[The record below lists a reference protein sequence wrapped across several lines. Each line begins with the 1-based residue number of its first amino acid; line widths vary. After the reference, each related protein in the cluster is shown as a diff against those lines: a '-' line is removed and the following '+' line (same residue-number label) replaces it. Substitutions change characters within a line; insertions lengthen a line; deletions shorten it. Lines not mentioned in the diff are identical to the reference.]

1 MEGRTIHLEEGEET
15 IHLVERGRWE
25 TICLVGRGGET
36 IHLAEKGGET
46 IHPVGRGGE
55 TIHPVGRGGETI
67 HQEERGGETIH
78 PVERGGETI
87 HREERGEETIRL
99 VAEAEALHHRNN
111 LVVLGVERSPSRCE
125 SIVLKW
131 GEE

>member
-25 TICLVGRGGET
+25 TICLVGRGGGET

-55 TIHPVGRGGETI
+55 TIH
-67 HQEERGGETIH
+67 QEEG
-78 PVERGGETI
+78 
-87 HREERGEETIRL
+87 GEETIRL

-131 GEE
+131 GE